1 MKRLFIIGA
10 GGHGKVVADIAEN
23 MQCYDEIFF
32 LDDARAPGEICG
44 SFEVWGSIPDGMQHI
59 PESDFFV
66 AIGNASVRKKITEDL
81 ERAGANIPILIH
93 PKAVIAR
100 DCLIGAGTVVMAGT
114 VINSG
119 CRIGKGVIVN
129 TAASVD
135 HDNVIGDFSHISVGA
150 HLAGTV
156 YIGEKV
162 WIGIGATVSNNLSIT
177 DDVMIGAGA
186 VVICDIEESGTYIGV
201 PAALQSESEE

>member
-100 DCLIGAGTVVMAGT
+100 DCLIGNGCDGR
-114 VINSG
+114 NSHQQRMPDRKRG
-119 CRIGKGVIVN
+119 DRKYSCIGG
-129 TAASVD
+129 SR
-135 HDNVIGDFSHISVGA
+135 
-150 HLAGTV
+150 
-156 YIGEKV
+156 
-162 WIGIGATVSNNLSIT
+162 
-177 DDVMIGAGA
+177 
-186 VVICDIEESGTYIGV
+186 
-201 PAALQSESEE
+201 